1 MKGIYVNIVKFNID
15 EGYYDYVK
23 GIAID
28 SNGNY
33 YRLLNDCA
41 YFCGRSYRDNRF
53 IDISF
58 NASDC
63 DNIFGKCYGDDEGA
77 CIFLYTKVG
86 EYENGGYIKIEDD
99 TDNVE
104 FIGVCD
110 NSLYQVDKYGIIK
123 NAIYFYSQEEVYL
136 DKNKMAVPECLHI
149 GVGKNY
155 RRLVESTGD
164 IKFYNNKDLVEN
176 NITLKIDN
184 CYYDYEEYTLEI
196 NILAV
201 DHFKIKVYKGDRL
214 YREIDIKDANYTNI
228 ARLIEQGMSTN
239 IRRTSK
245 LDLF

>member
-1 MKGIYVNIVKFNID
+1 
-15 EGYYDYVK
+15 
-23 GIAID
+23 
-28 SNGNY
+28 
-33 YRLLNDCA
+33 
-41 YFCGRSYRDNRF
+41 
-53 IDISF
+53 
-58 NASDC
+58 
-63 DNIFGKCYGDDEGA
+63 
-77 CIFLYTKVG
+77 
-86 EYENGGYIKIEDD
+86 
-99 TDNVE
+99 
-104 FIGVCD
+104 
-110 NSLYQVDKYGIIK
+110 
-123 NAIYFYSQEEVYL
+123 
-136 DKNKMAVPECLHI
+136 MAVPECLHI

-155 RRLVESTGD
+155 RRLIESTGD
-164 IKFYNNKDLVEN
+164 IKFYNNKDLAEN